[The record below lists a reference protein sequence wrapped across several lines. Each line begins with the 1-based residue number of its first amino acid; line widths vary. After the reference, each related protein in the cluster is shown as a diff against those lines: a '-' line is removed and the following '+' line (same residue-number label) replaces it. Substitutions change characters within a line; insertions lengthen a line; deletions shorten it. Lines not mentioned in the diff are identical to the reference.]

1 MDFLSLKIS
10 EKDKDRFDIINS
22 KQLIIDI
29 LCHCLKFHGQRMR
42 YYTIHNDLL
51 NKVLELTNDNL
62 KIIDL
67 MVVKFMK
74 SVVYNNVCSLIISR
88 MNS

>member
-1 MDFLSLKIS
+1 
-10 EKDKDRFDIINS
+10 
-22 KQLIIDI
+22 
-29 LCHCLKFHGQRMR
+29 MR

-62 KIIDL
+62 KVIDL

-74 SVVYNNVCSLIISR
+74 SVIYNNVRIFVY
-88 MNS
+88 